1 MAIVHS
7 RQSRVSFDTSW
18 LEDLYERVVA
28 EVQANKVL
36 PLVINP
42 GRVLL
47 TNSRIY
53 FQPYNNMDQVFL
65 TYLIDKLYN
74 EILLLKSKHYIID
87 SLTKFS

>member
-1 MAIVHS
+1 MCFKRIVVNIKVILIMLLIFKIMAIVHS

-18 LEDLYERVVA
+18 LEDLYEQVIL
-28 EVQANKVL
+28 ETQANKVL

-53 FQPYNNMDQVFL
+53 FQPYNNMDQV
-65 TYLIDKLYN
+65 
-74 EILLLKSKHYIID
+74 II
-87 SLTKFS
+87 

>member
-18 LEDLYERVVA
+18 LEDLYEQVVL
-28 EVQANKVL
+28 ETQANKVL

-53 FQPYNNMDQVFL
+53 FQPYNNMDQV
-65 TYLIDKLYN
+65 
-74 EILLLKSKHYIID
+74 IIFIV
-87 SLTKFS
+87 SYYVTNRVFVGVLFIQYEESVIIH